1 MTVSLRLQA
10 SICLGLGLLA
20 AAGCAK
26 NDDATATPATPSE
39 RQEVAGSFE
48 FPETQ
53 PAKGDFDPGK
63 ALVTVDGTALTYGEA
78 DVMMRRMLVSQG
90 APENQLDAIIQ
101 QMRDMLIGQV
111 ADQFVAM
118 TLVKNEAIARKI
130 DITDAEIDS
139 TVSNLTTRLP
149 PGADL
154 DGALAS
160 MGMTLEKLRTD
171 IRDRERIR
179 KFFESETAGIAEASD
194 DEIAAYYEENAAQ
207 FTTDEEVTARHILIG
222 AQDADDTAKAAAKAK
237 AEGLRKELIAG
248 ADFAELAAKNS
259 DCPSKAEGGSLGSF
273 GRGRMVPA
281 FETAAFALATNAI
294 SEVVET
300 PFGFHI
306 IQVTD
311 RTQAGR
317 RELAGVREQISE
329 QLTMQKRN
337 EAFEKVIDGL
347 RAKANIVM
355 DKPAAAEDADAE
367 DSAAETAKE
376 EEATAEEAAPAV
388 VEETAPAAAAEAP
401 APAAAV
407 EAAAAPAA
415 PAVEAPAPAAAAE
428 APAPAP
434 APAVEA
440 VAK

>member
-39 RQEVAGSFE
+39 SQEVTGSFE
-48 FPETQ
+48 FPET

-63 ALVTVDGTALTYGEA
+63 ALVTVDGTVLTYGEA

-101 QMRDMLIGQV
+101 QMRDMMIGQV

-118 TLVKNEAIARKI
+118 TLVKNEAAARKI
-130 DITDAEIDS
+130 DITEAEIES
-139 TVSNLTTRLP
+139 AVSNLTTRLP

-160 MGMTLEKLRTD
+160 MGMTLEKLRAD

-194 DEIAAYYEENAAQ
+194 DEIAAYYKENAAQ

-222 AQDADDTAKAAAKAK
+222 AKDADDTAKAAAKAK

-273 GRGRMVPA
+273 GRGRMTPA
-281 FETAAFALATNAI
+281 FDTAAFALATNEI

-300 PFGFHI
+300 TYGFHI

-311 RTQAGR
+311 RAPGGR
-317 RELAGVREQISE
+317 RELAELRDQLSE

-337 EAFEKVIDGL
+337 EAFEKVVDGL
-347 RAKANIVM
+347 RAKATIVM
-355 DKPAAAEDADAE
+355 DKPATEDADAE
-367 DSAAETAKE
+367 ESAAETSKE
-376 EEATAEEAAPAV
+376 EEATAEEEAPAV
-388 VEETAPAAAAEAP
+388 VEETAPTAAAEAP
-401 APAAAV
+401 APAAVA
-407 EAAAAPAA
+407 AAAAPAA
-415 PAVEAPAPAAAAE
+415 PAVGAPAAA
-428 APAPAP
+428 
-434 APAVEA
+434 VEA
-440 VAK
+440 AAK